1 MQDLTDTSPTVSI
14 IIATFNREKL
24 LKEAI
29 ESVLVQTYSDYEL
42 LIIDDGSIDNTQTMV
57 QSFDSPKIKYIYQKN
72 KGRSAARNVGLNLA
86 KGKYITFLDSD
97 DLYLPNKLMTQVN
110 YLDAHPHVGMIYTSA
125 YCMDEDGNKLAHH
138 YKADASGSIYKKIAF
153 FMPVTIT
160 LPTVMV
166 RQNIIRQVGGFDE
179 KMYRFEDTDM
189 WRRLSKITHIHAID
203 EFSCKLRTH
212 QDNQLLSQNPIEI
225 IKALHYYSNKILD
238 EDKEIHW
245 LTKYRGIG
253 ILYHHYA
260 NAFFRVPEWHQHGK
274 ELLQY
279 AYRYWP
285 LCKARG
291 LIYRIKDFCKKLI
304 SYFNFIFTKYKEV
317 SLK

>member
-29 ESVLVQTYSDYEL
+29 ESVLVQTFSDYEL
-42 LIIDDGSIDNTQTMV
+42 LIIDDGSSDNTRDMI
-57 QSFDSPKIKYIYQKN
+57 QSFDNPKIKYIYQKN
-72 KGRSAARNVGLNLA
+72 KGRSVARNVGLNLA

-97 DLYLPNKLMTQVN
+97 DLYLPNKLMMQVKH
-110 YLDAHPHVGMIYTSA
+110 LDAHPHIGMIYTSA

-138 YKADASGSIYKKIAF
+138 YRATVSGSIYKKVAF

-166 RQNIIRQVGGFDE
+166 RQKIIRQVGGFDE

-189 WRRLSKITHIHAID
+189 WRRLSKITNIHAID

-212 QDNQLLSQNPIEI
+212 QDNQLLSQNPLEI
-225 IKALHYYSNKILD
+225 IKALHYYANKILD

-245 LTKYRGIG
+245 ITKYRGIG

-260 NAFFRVPEWHQHGK
+260 IAFFRVPEWHQYGK

-285 LCKARG
+285 LCKLSG
-291 LIYRIKDFCKKLI
+291 LRYRLKDIYKKLI
-304 SYFNFIFTKYKEV
+304 SNLTLVSTKQEE
-317 SLK
+317 L